1 MLISKYGALCTLAV
15 AGHFACDIY
24 LPVPHCIF
32 SVGLRRWSSFH
43 RLTSAI
49 SVTLSICLKKRKKS
63 LPLCL
68 VAGPKHKRLQSQL
81 MFMQRT
87 VREHDFPG
95 HPGGLF
101 VLAQC

>member
-1 MLISKYGALCTLAV
+1 MVDFALRKMSMVVDMVFEIYCLFSNMVLYKLAI

-49 SVTLSICLKKRKKS
+49 SVTLSICLKKY
-63 LPLCL
+63 
-68 VAGPKHKRLQSQL
+68 
-81 MFMQRT
+81 
-87 VREHDFPG
+87 
-95 HPGGLF
+95 
-101 VLAQC
+101 